1 MRTACCTALPGNCGQ
16 VPERV
21 PCTCVLECVHVR
33 MLARSS
39 TTHLY
44 TGQRDP
50 PVEGTFA
57 GQLACAAAVL
67 AAEL

>member
-1 MRTACCTALPGNCGQ
+1 MRTACYTALPGNCGQ

-21 PCTCVLECVHVR
+21 PHTCVSEWMHVR
-33 MLARSS
+33 MLARQF